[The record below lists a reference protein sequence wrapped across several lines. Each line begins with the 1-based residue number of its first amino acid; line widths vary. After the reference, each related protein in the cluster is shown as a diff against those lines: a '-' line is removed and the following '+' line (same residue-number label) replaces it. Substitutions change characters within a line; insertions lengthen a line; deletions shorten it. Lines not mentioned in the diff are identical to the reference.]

1 MFKDY
6 ILTEEEMATYK
17 KLQKGRGY
25 VVIDVNGT
33 TSKWYKV
40 YPKGMPKGGQPY
52 YAKGRPK
59 RVNK

>member
-25 VVIDVNGT
+25 VVVDVNGT

-40 YPKGMPKGGQPY
+40 FPKAG
-52 YAKGRPK
+52 AKGETYYVRGRSK
-59 RVNK
+59 RIIK